1 LRNIR
6 RSLLLL
12 YLKRRLIEFCMKRF
26 YGDLYQMQLQEFLN
40 VIKKLYQFYA
50 SQPHSPSNNQS
61 DVARASSID
70 NFLME
75 NQNGEQGEASVVG
88 VGSCRPTHPGS
99 ILNRDVPMASHQCL
113 QRRQKKTP
121 TPVEWEWENPQFK
134 KKRIKMMILK
144 ASRMTQIVMI

>member
-1 LRNIR
+1 
-6 RSLLLL
+6 
-12 YLKRRLIEFCMKRF
+12 MKRF
-26 YGDLYQMQLQEFLN
+26 YGDLFQMQLEEFLN

-61 DVARASSID
+61 DAARASSID

-113 QRRQKKTP
+113 QRRQKRPPLLWSGSGKI
-121 TPVEWEWENPQFK
+121 PVQREKNQNDDLESFLYDTNSHDLNDLDELEK
-134 KKRIKMMILK
+134 YI
-144 ASRMTQIVMI
+144 